1 MVLPRPYAVV
11 CNGSWNESPEKS
23 IRCCKKKLQ
32 TFIQKWYTQKSRSFE
47 IKSFSWMLITCH
59 LPLNV
64 LHDLKKRPLHCC
76 CNWARTIS
84 VPTRSHSLFLLF
96 FCNDIC
102 IHSMC
107 LKRDFV
113 ESVCV
118 FQAFDGTSFDDR
130 SDFWR
135 THSKA
140 LASKKNH

>member
-1 MVLPRPYAVV
+1 MKPLKISFVV
-11 CNGSWNESPEKS
+11 V
-23 IRCCKKKLQ
+23 KKK
-32 TFIQKWYTQKSRSFE
+32 TSNIHSKMIHTKIPIIQNQIIFMNAY
-47 IKSFSWMLITCH
+47 H
-59 LPLNV
+59 LSSSAECFAWF
-64 LHDLKKRPLHCC
+64 KKKHFTVVVIR
-76 CNWARTIS
+76 ARTIS
-84 VPTRSHSLFLLF
+84 VPTRSHFLFLLF